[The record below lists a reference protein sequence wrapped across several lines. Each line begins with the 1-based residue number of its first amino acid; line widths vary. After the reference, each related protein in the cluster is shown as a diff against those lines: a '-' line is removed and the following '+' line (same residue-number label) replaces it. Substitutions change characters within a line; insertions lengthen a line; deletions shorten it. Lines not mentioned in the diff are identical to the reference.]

1 MEKEKTTNKSTKRQV
16 LSATRWIQAGL
27 AFGLAFIL
35 ASWAID
41 SGSLLQY
48 AAALVLFGLGVSHV
62 LQAMRLLRSKK

>member
-1 MEKEKTTNKSTKRQV
+1 MEKEKKANENTKRQF

-35 ASWAID
+35 ATWAID

-48 AAALVLFGLGVSHV
+48 AAALVLLGLGAGHV
-62 LQAMRLLRSKK
+62 LQAVRILRSGK